1 VNIKECVVIVT
12 GASAG
17 IGRATVET
25 LATRGANIALTA
37 RRGER
42 LNKLVEE
49 LDRFPGRRVAVP
61 GDIQDAPFAC
71 SLVEQTINEFG
82 RVDVL
87 INNAGLGHYSPLAE
101 IDPKDMQTV
110 LNTNVLGLLYTTR
123 AAVSQ
128 MKKQGHGQIINVS
141 SIVGQRPLPLTGLYC
156 ASKTAV
162 NFISRSLRMELRP
175 YNITVTTIYPGRTIT
190 EFGDARLGKK
200 GANPIPFAR
209 VSADRVA
216 NAIVK
221 TIQHDRTEAYITW
234 YNWLFTHLNRLF
246 PRSIDWILARVVK
259 VT

>member
-1 VNIKECVVIVT
+1 VNINECVVIVT

-25 LATRGANIALTA
+25 LATRGANVVLTA

-42 LNKLVEE
+42 LNQLVED
-49 LDRFPGRRVAVP
+49 LSQFPGRRLAVT
-61 GDIQDAPFAC
+61 GDIQDESFA
-71 SLVEQTINEFG
+71 SKLIEQTVNDFG

-87 INNAGLGHYSPLAE
+87 INNAGLGHHSPLAE
-101 IDPKDMQTV
+101 ITPKDMRTI
-110 LNTNVLGLLYTTR
+110 LNTNVLGLLYTTQT
-123 AAVSQ
+123 AVFQ
-128 MKKQGHGQIINVS
+128 MKKQGYGQIINIS

-175 YNITVTTIYPGRTIT
+175 YNIIVTTIYPGRTIT

-216 NAIVK
+216 NEIVK
-221 TIQHDRTEAYITW
+221 TIRHGRTEAYISW